1 MQPHHGT
8 MILVLGIL
16 GLITSCFPLGIVAWV
31 MGNDDL
37 KKMDAGVMDPDGR
50 GMTQAGKIIG
60 MISVLLA
67 ILGIA
72 IWLVVGF
79 LFAGAAVIA
88 GSQSIIL

>member
-1 MQPHHGT
+1 MQPHRGT
-8 MILVLGIL
+8 MILVFGIL
-16 GLITSCFPLGIVAWV
+16 GLITCFPLGIAAWV
-31 MGNDDL
+31 MGNGDL

-50 GMTQAGKIIG
+50 GSTQAGKIIG

-72 IWLVVGF
+72 IWLLVGF

>member
-1 MQPHHGT
+1 MQPHRGT
-8 MILVLGIL
+8 MILVFGIL
-16 GLITSCFPLGIVAWV
+16 GLITCFPLGIAAWV
-31 MGNDDL
+31 MGNGDL
-37 KKMDAGVMDPDGR
+37 KKMDAGVMDQDGR
-50 GMTQAGKIIG
+50 GSTQAGKIIG

-72 IWLVVGF
+72 IWLLVVF

>member
-1 MQPHHGT
+1 
-8 MILVLGIL
+8 MILVFGIL
-16 GLITSCFPLGIVAWV
+16 GLITCFPLGIAAWV
-31 MGNDDL
+31 MGNGDL

-50 GMTQAGKIIG
+50 GSTQAGKIIG

-72 IWLVVGF
+72 IWLLVGF